1 VTHPSD
7 TAAPLL
13 TAAIKPGRLAAG
25 EFFEGIKL
33 ERGRRELVLAAAAA
47 NGAGAGAGAGAG
59 SGGGG
64 VSGREGVV
72 SWQVEKLRRAA
83 LEGAYGKIRA
93 AKAVAEA
100 AAAAAA
106 AEAAA
111 APPTAAAATHPSTKS
126 GAAKGSK

>member
-33 ERGRRELVLAAAAA
+33 ERGRREMVLAAAAA
-47 NGAGAGAGAGAG
+47 SGAGAAV
-59 SGGGG
+59 GGGG
-64 VSGREGVV
+64 VGGREGVLA
-72 SWQVEKLRRAA
+72 WQVEKLRRTA
-83 LEGAYGKIRA
+83 LEGAYVKIRA

-111 APPTAAAATHPSTKS
+111 APPAAAPAHPSTK
-126 GAAKGSK
+126 GGAAAKGSK